1 MTRNSVGTCQ
11 VWPRP
16 TLTDLLPDHDYDH
29 DYNHDH
35 QETLSELATLRS
47 TLADSTEV
55 LIISKRSVTVS
66 RMVLKSL
73 TIIYN
78 VLIMSTSWILSKLLS
93 NAMIIG
99 DVRWTSTRPRSW
111 RRRSRSCRSSPRIWR
126 FVEHEEHLF
135 RRLFWIILLRDAL
148 LYQYCSFF

>member
-1 MTRNSVGTCQ
+1 MT
-11 VWPRP
+11 
-16 TLTDLLPDHDYDH
+16 DHLPDHDYDH

-78 VLIMSTSWILSKLLS
+78 VLIMSTS
-93 NAMIIG
+93 
-99 DVRWTSTRPRSW
+99 
-111 RRRSRSCRSSPRIWR
+111 
-126 FVEHEEHLF
+126 
-135 RRLFWIILLRDAL
+135 
-148 LYQYCSFF
+148 